1 MKLHKKAGV
10 ALAALWVLLT
20 VMGGTAEAHFSSTG
34 FSDITVKDKSLQY
47 NLFLLEREL
56 LEAMPQLDGN
66 GDGRL
71 SEDELSSENDALTA
85 LVHDRLIVTGNNKV
99 GTGVVL
105 AAKQTEKAKVPM
117 IEIDINYDF
126 AEPVDRY
133 MVQYNFYDGTNPD
146 HRSYATIRMGKQ
158 SIVQVINSSNNILQ
172 MEGYHGTDAASS
184 DAGAAA
190 QGDAGSKPLNTSS
203 SWTSVLKD
211 FVTMGMEHIWSG
223 ADHMLFLCG
232 LILASGTSGW
242 TMLKLVSA
250 FTVGHSITLVLSA
263 MDLASLSPLIVEPL
277 IALSIVFVAFETM
290 FRKRFKQLKGK
301 QIAVTVTFG
310 MVHGFG
316 FAEILH
322 GTMSGNIALPL
333 FSFNLGV
340 EIGQLVVLAIV
351 IPILWVIRKLI
362 TSTSSRQIWWTYATS
377 SVVGL
382 MGLYWLIERLI
393 SDFTM

>member
-1 MKLHKKAGV
+1 MRVRTKAGV
-10 ALAALWVLLT
+10 VLAALWLLFS
-20 VMGGTAEAHFSSTG
+20 VFGGTAEAHFASTG
-34 FSDITVKDKSLQY
+34 FSDITIKDKNLEY
-47 NLFLLEREL
+47 NVFLLEKEL

-66 GDGRL
+66 GDGKV
-71 SEDELSSENDALTA
+71 SEDELSSGNGTLTA
-85 LVHDRLIVTGNNKV
+85 LVHDRLIVTGNSKV
-99 GTGVVL
+99 GTGIVL
-105 AAKQTEKAKVPM
+105 AAKKTEKAKMPM

-126 AEPVDRY
+126 GEPVDRY

-146 HRSYATIRMGKQ
+146 HRSYATIRMGQQ

-172 MEGYHGTDAASS
+172 MEGYHGA
-184 DAGAAA
+184 DAGTSDTPAT
-190 QGDAGSKPLNTSS
+190 GDSEQKPVTTSS
-203 SWTSVLKD
+203 SWTSVLKEY
-211 FVTMGMEHIWSG
+211 VTMGMEHIWSG

-290 FRKRFKQLKGK
+290 FRKKFPQLKGK
-301 QIAVTVTFG
+301 QIAVTVMFG

-322 GTMSGNIALPL
+322 GTMSGSIALPL

-340 EIGQLVVLAIV
+340 EIGQLVVLAVV

-362 TSTSSRQIWWTYATS
+362 TSTSNRQIWWTYVTS
-377 SVVGL
+377 SIVGL
-382 MGLYWLIERLI
+382 MGLYWLVERLI
-393 SDFTM
+393 SEFKM

>member
-10 ALAALWVLLT
+10 VLAALWLLLT

-34 FSDITVKDKSLQY
+34 FSDITVKDKSLEY

-71 SEDELSSENDALTA
+71 SEDELSSENDTLTA

-184 DAGAAA
+184 DADTA
-190 QGDAGSKPLNTSS
+190 QGTGDMKPVTASS
-203 SWTSVLKD
+203 SWTSTLKD
-211 FVTMGMEHIWSG
+211 YVTMGMEHIWSG

-290 FRKRFKQLKGK
+290 FRKRFPQLQGK

-362 TSTSSRQIWWTYATS
+362 TSRRQSAWTYVTSSI
-377 SVVGL
+377 VGL

>member
-1 MKLHKKAGV
+1 MV
-10 ALAALWVLLT
+10 LAALWMLLT
-20 VMGGTAEAHFSSTG
+20 VFGGTADAHFASTG
-34 FSDITVKDKSLQY
+34 FSDITVKDKSLEY
-47 NLFLLEREL
+47 NLFLLEKEL

-66 GDGRL
+66 GDGKL
-71 SEDELSSENDALTA
+71 SEDELTSENATLTA
-85 LVHDRLIVTGNNKV
+85 LVHDRLIVTGNSKV
-99 GTGVVL
+99 GTGIVL
-105 AAKQTEKAKVPM
+105 AAKKTEKAKVPM

-126 AEPVDRY
+126 GQPVDRY

-146 HRSYATIRMGKQ
+146 HRSYATIRMGQQ

-172 MEGYHGTDAASS
+172 MEGYHGA
-184 DAGAAA
+184 DAGVTDTPAAGESG
-190 QGDAGSKPLNTSS
+190 QQPVSTSS
-203 SWTSVLKD
+203 SWTSVLKEY
-211 FVTMGMEHIWSG
+211 VTMGMEHIWSG

-263 MDLASLSPLIVEPL
+263 MDLASLSPLIVEPI

-290 FRKRFKQLKGK
+290 FRKRFPQLQGK
-301 QIAVTVTFG
+301 QIAVTVMFG

-351 IPILWVIRKLI
+351 IPILWLIRKLI
-362 TSTSSRQIWWTYATS
+362 TSTSSRQVWWTYITS
-377 SVVGL
+377 SIVGL

-393 SDFTM
+393 SEFNM